1 MKRLIPLVLSLALL
15 LTACGTPSAEPS
27 PSPTPYP
34 ASPQDLNTLPEP
46 TVDPRIPQEPA
57 VLAGPADEGYTFTS
71 DTQHFSIEISD
82 EAAPYVVICDGL
94 TGYYPVGEAVS
105 FCFYS
110 YKYDTI
116 LGTFGTVIAYPR
128 EDFFDPTTIYNESSH
143 AVCNVIKASEDY
155 IYVHLGSVGG
165 SDMPIEPLE
174 GLDIAGDTIGF
185 NALRENMVTLPADDM
200 PALERDSLPAA
211 AAGLNALGDAVMT
224 RGDAAVFVTD
234 ILTADNKD
242 KAYPLRF
249 TDVAPGT
256 DEAHSIAYLDS
267 YGVFARYT
275 NEGERVSDGDL
286 FRPDEPI
293 TRAEFAVLLQRV
305 QFVNSPRTYI
315 YPYWFYLSGSEP
327 LPASDIDET
336 HWAWDEINCA
346 YYDGWYELTDGKI
359 RADEAITAEEMVE
372 AMTALYREL
381 VRYNRALPTAGY
393 EDERIYLC
401 GNADSNEKAYL
412 LTDSFMD
419 IERFTCWYSYVDG
432 GRLVCGK
439 VDETQATLTEEADG
453 TLTEDGWYAVY
464 SVALPDGHKL
474 YFKSRDNVT
483 DIALWQSMPYNH
495 ESAADYDSEAMRGI
509 TAGVSADEV
518 VARFPADELY
528 SCLSDGYIYG
538 AEGGACGL
546 IGTDAGGRYIQYSD
560 GENSVRFRLDENDCV
575 KVIEYIPG

>member
-1 MKRLIPLVLSLALL
+1 MKRLIPLLLALALL
-15 LTACGTPSAEPS
+15 LTACGAPSAEPS

-211 AAGLNALGDAVMT
+211 AAKLNALGAATMT
-224 RGDAAVFVTD
+224 RGEAAVFVVD
-234 ILTADNKD
+234 MLTADNKD
-242 KAYPLRF
+242 RAYPLRF
-249 TDVAPGT
+249 SDVTPGT

-275 NEGERVSDGDL
+275 RGGDLISDGDL

-293 TRAEFAVLLQRV
+293 TRAEFVQLLQRV
-305 QFVNSPRTYI
+305 QFARSQI
-315 YPYWFYLSGSEP
+315 SHYPISFGDSI
-327 LPASDIDET
+327 PASDLDKGHFAYLELDR
-336 HWAWDEINCA
+336 AWK
-346 YYDGWYELTDGKI
+346 DGWIELTDGLV
-359 RADEAITAEEMVE
+359 RPDEAMTAAEMRE
-372 AMTALYREL
+372 ALTALYREL
-381 VRYNRALPTAGY
+381 VREDMSMPVADLEYNHYRLSGDVDDAVTAVVIIDEGGEKFRCWYGY
-393 EDERIYLC
+393 ELSGATACGILDENSAVLSREGVGSPYVIETDEPELRF
-401 GNADSNEKAYL
+401 E
-412 LTDSFMD
+412 LT
-419 IERFTCWYSYVDG
+419 T
-432 GRLVCGK
+432 
-439 VDETQATLTEEADG
+439 TL
-453 TLTEDGWYAVY
+453 
-464 SVALPDGHKL
+464 S
-474 YFKSRDNVT
+474 
-483 DIALWQSMPYNH
+483 DIACWQNIPFIYEPGQYAETNSL
-495 ESAADYDSEAMRGI
+495 RGVVL
-509 TAGVSADEV
+509 GMSADEV
-518 VARFPADELY
+518 VARFPTDELY

-538 AEGGACGL
+538 AEGGAYGL

-560 GENSVRFRLDENDCV
+560 GEDSVRFSLDENDCV

>member
-1 MKRLIPLVLSLALL
+1 MKRIVPLFLALAL
-15 LTACGTPSAEPS
+15 ILAACGAPTAEPSPS

-71 DTQHFSIEISD
+71 DTQHFSIEIPD

-143 AVCNVIKASEDY
+143 AVCDVIKASEDY

-242 KAYPLRF
+242 RAYPLRF

-275 NEGERVSDGDL
+275 RGGDLIPDGDL

-293 TRAEFAVLLQRV
+293 TRAEFVQLLQRV
-305 QFVNSPRTYI
+305 QFARSQI
-315 YPYWFYLSGSEP
+315 SHYPISFGDSI
-327 LPASDIDET
+327 PASDLYKGHFAYLELDR
-336 HWAWDEINCA
+336 AWK
-346 YYDGWYELTDGKI
+346 DGWIELTDGLV
-359 RADEAITAEEMVE
+359 RPDEAMTAAEMRE
-372 AMTALYREL
+372 ALTALYREL
-381 VRYNRALPTAGY
+381 VREDMSMPVADLEYNHYRLSGDVDDAVTAVVIIDEGGEKFRCWYGY
-393 EDERIYLC
+393 ERDGVIFCGILDESCAVLSQDGIGSPYVIETGEPELRF
-401 GNADSNEKAYL
+401 E
-412 LTDSFMD
+412 LT
-419 IERFTCWYSYVDG
+419 T
-432 GRLVCGK
+432 
-439 VDETQATLTEEADG
+439 TL
-453 TLTEDGWYAVY
+453 
-464 SVALPDGHKL
+464 S
-474 YFKSRDNVT
+474 
-483 DIALWQSMPYNH
+483 DIACWQNIPFIYEPGQYAETNSL
-495 ESAADYDSEAMRGI
+495 RGVVL
-509 TAGVSADEV
+509 GMSADEV

-538 AEGGACGL
+538 GEGGAYGL

-560 GENSVRFRLDENDCV
+560 GENSVRFSLDENDCV

>member
-1 MKRLIPLVLSLALL
+1 MKRLIPLLLALAL
-15 LTACGTPSAEPS
+15 ILAACGAPTAEPSPS

-57 VLAGPADEGYTFTS
+57 VLAGPSDEGYTFTS
-71 DTQHFSIEISD
+71 DTQHFSIEIPD

-143 AVCNVIKASEDY
+143 AVCDVIKASEDY

-174 GLDIAGDTIGF
+174 GLNIAGDTIGF

-211 AAGLNALGDAVMT
+211 AAKLNALGAATMT

-242 KAYPLRF
+242 RAYPLRF

-275 NEGERVSDGDL
+275 RGGDLISDGDL

-293 TRAEFAVLLQRV
+293 TRAEFVQLLQRV
-305 QFVNSPRTYI
+305 QFARSQI
-315 YPYWFYLSGSEP
+315 SHYPISFGDLI
-327 LPASDIDET
+327 PASDLDKGHFAYLELDR
-336 HWAWDEINCA
+336 AWK
-346 YYDGWYELTDGKI
+346 DGWIELTDG
-359 RADEAITAEEMVE
+359 RARPDEP
-372 AMTALYREL
+372 MTAAEMRVALTVIYREL
-381 VRYNRALPTAGY
+381 VREDMSMPVADLEYNHYRLSGDRDDAVTAVVIIDEGGEKFRCWYGY
-393 EDERIYLC
+393 ERDGVIFCGILDESCAVLSQDGIGSPYVIETDEPELRF
-401 GNADSNEKAYL
+401 E
-412 LTDSFMD
+412 LTTTLSDRHLATQASKLTILSQPRTLSAISQIMVDSFFH
-419 IERFTCWYSYVDG
+419 R
-432 GRLVCGK
+432 RNLVL
-439 VDETQATLTEEADG
+439 QL
-453 TLTEDGWYAVY
+453 
-464 SVALPDGHKL
+464 
-474 YFKSRDNVT
+474 
-483 DIALWQSMPYNH
+483 
-495 ESAADYDSEAMRGI
+495 MR
-509 TAGVSADEV
+509 
-518 VARFPADELY
+518 
-528 SCLSDGYIYG
+528 
-538 AEGGACGL
+538 
-546 IGTDAGGRYIQYSD
+546 
-560 GENSVRFRLDENDCV
+560 
-575 KVIEYIPG
+575 

>member
-1 MKRLIPLVLSLALL
+1 MKRLIPLLLALAL
-15 LTACGTPSAEPS
+15 ILAACGAPTAEPSPS

-71 DTQHFSIEISD
+71 DTQHFSIEIPD

-143 AVCNVIKASEDY
+143 AVCDVIKASEDY

-211 AAGLNALGDAVMT
+211 TAELNALGAATMT

-242 KAYPLRF
+242 RAYPLRF

-267 YGVFARYT
+267 CGVFARYT
-275 NEGERVSDGDL
+275 RGGDLISDGDL

-293 TRAEFAVLLQRV
+293 TRAEFVQLLQRV
-305 QFVNSPRTYI
+305 QFARSQI
-315 YPYWFYLSGSEP
+315 SHYPISFGDSI
-327 LPASDIDET
+327 PASDLDKGHFAYLELDR
-336 HWAWDEINCA
+336 AWK
-346 YYDGWYELTDGKI
+346 DGWIELTDGLV
-359 RADEAITAEEMVE
+359 RPDEAMTAAEMRE
-372 AMTALYREL
+372 ALTALYREL
-381 VRYNRALPTAGY
+381 VREDMSMPAADLEYNHYCLSGDVDDAVTAVVIIDEGGEKFRCWYGY
-393 EDERIYLC
+393 ERDGVIFCGILDESCAVLSQDGIGSPYVIETDEPELRF
-401 GNADSNEKAYL
+401 E
-412 LTDSFMD
+412 LT
-419 IERFTCWYSYVDG
+419 T
-432 GRLVCGK
+432 
-439 VDETQATLTEEADG
+439 TL
-453 TLTEDGWYAVY
+453 
-464 SVALPDGHKL
+464 S
-474 YFKSRDNVT
+474 
-483 DIALWQSMPYNH
+483 DIACWQNIPFIYEPGQYAETNSL
-495 ESAADYDSEAMRGI
+495 RGVVL
-509 TAGVSADEV
+509 GMSADEV
-518 VARFPADELY
+518 VARFPTDELY

-538 AEGGACGL
+538 AEGGACGI

-560 GENSVRFRLDENDCV
+560 GENSVRFSLDENDCV

>member
-1 MKRLIPLVLSLALL
+1 MKRLIPLLLALAL
-15 LTACGTPSAEPS
+15 ILAACGAPTAEPSPS

-57 VLAGPADEGYTFTS
+57 VLAGPSDEGYTFTS
-71 DTQHFSIEISD
+71 DTQHFSIEIPD

-143 AVCNVIKASEDY
+143 AVCDVIKASEDY

-242 KAYPLRF
+242 RAYPLRF

-275 NEGERVSDGDL
+275 RGGDLIPDEDL

-293 TRAEFAVLLQRV
+293 TRAEFVQLLQRV
-305 QFVNSPRTYI
+305 QFARSQI
-315 YPYWFYLSGSEP
+315 SHYPISFGDSI
-327 LPASDIDET
+327 PASDLDKGHFAYLELDR
-336 HWAWDEINCA
+336 AWK
-346 YYDGWYELTDGKI
+346 DGWIELTDGLV
-359 RADEAITAEEMVE
+359 RPDEAMTAAEMRE
-372 AMTALYREL
+372 ALTALYREL
-381 VRYNRALPTAGY
+381 VREDMSMPVADLEYNHYRLSGDVDDAVTAVVIIDEGGEKFRCWYGY
-393 EDERIYLC
+393 ELSGATACGILDENSAVLSREGVGSPYVIETDEPELRF
-401 GNADSNEKAYL
+401 E
-412 LTDSFMD
+412 LT
-419 IERFTCWYSYVDG
+419 T
-432 GRLVCGK
+432 
-439 VDETQATLTEEADG
+439 TL
-453 TLTEDGWYAVY
+453 
-464 SVALPDGHKL
+464 S
-474 YFKSRDNVT
+474 
-483 DIALWQSMPYNH
+483 DIACWQNIPFIYEPGQYAETNSL
-495 ESAADYDSEAMRGI
+495 RGVVL
-509 TAGVSADEV
+509 GMSADEV
-518 VARFPADELY
+518 VARFPTDELY

-538 AEGGACGL
+538 AEGGAYGL

-560 GENSVRFRLDENDCV
+560 GEDSVRFSLDENDCV

>member
-1 MKRLIPLVLSLALL
+1 MKRLIPLLLALALL
-15 LTACGTPSAEPS
+15 LTACGAPSAEPS

-211 AAGLNALGDAVMT
+211 AAKLNALGAATMT
-224 RGDAAVFVTD
+224 RGEAAVFVVD
-234 ILTADNKD
+234 MLTADNKD
-242 KAYPLRF
+242 RAYPLRF
-249 TDVAPGT
+249 SDVTPGT

-293 TRAEFAVLLQRV
+293 TRAEFVQLLQRV
-305 QFVNSPRTYI
+305 QFARSQI
-315 YPYWFYLSGSEP
+315 SHYPISFGDSI
-327 LPASDIDET
+327 PASDLDKGHFAYLELDR
-336 HWAWDEINCA
+336 AWK
-346 YYDGWYELTDGKI
+346 DGWIELTDGLV
-359 RADEAITAEEMVE
+359 RPDEAMTAAEMRE
-372 AMTALYREL
+372 ALTALYREL
-381 VRYNRALPTAGY
+381 VREDMSMPVADLEYNHYRLSGDVDDAVTAVVIIDEGGEKFRCWYGY
-393 EDERIYLC
+393 ELSGATACGILDENSAVLSREGVGSPYVIETDEPELRF
-401 GNADSNEKAYL
+401 E
-412 LTDSFMD
+412 LT
-419 IERFTCWYSYVDG
+419 T
-432 GRLVCGK
+432 
-439 VDETQATLTEEADG
+439 TL
-453 TLTEDGWYAVY
+453 
-464 SVALPDGHKL
+464 S
-474 YFKSRDNVT
+474 
-483 DIALWQSMPYNH
+483 DIACWQNIPFIYEPGQYAETNSL
-495 ESAADYDSEAMRGI
+495 RGVVL
-509 TAGVSADEV
+509 GMSADEV
-518 VARFPADELY
+518 VARFPTDELY

-538 AEGGACGL
+538 AEGGAYGL

-560 GENSVRFRLDENDCV
+560 GEDSVRFSLDENDCV

>member
-1 MKRLIPLVLSLALL
+1 MKRIVPLFLALAL
-15 LTACGTPSAEPS
+15 ILAACGAPTAEPSPS

-211 AAGLNALGDAVMT
+211 AAKLNALGAATMT
-224 RGDAAVFVTD
+224 RGEAAVFVVD
-234 ILTADNKD
+234 MLTADNKD
-242 KAYPLRF
+242 RAYPLRF
-249 TDVAPGT
+249 SDVTPGT

-275 NEGERVSDGDL
+275 RGGDLISDGDL

-293 TRAEFAVLLQRV
+293 TRAEFVQLLQRV
-305 QFVNSPRTYI
+305 QFARRQISH
-315 YPYWFYLSGSEP
+315 YPISFGDSI
-327 LPASDIDET
+327 PASDLDKGHFAYLELDR
-336 HWAWDEINCA
+336 AWK
-346 YYDGWYELTDGKI
+346 DGWIELTDGLV
-359 RADEAITAEEMVE
+359 RPDEAMTAAEMR
-372 AMTALYREL
+372 AALTALYREL
-381 VRYNRALPTAGY
+381 VREDMSMPVADLEYNHYRLSGDVDDAVTAVVIIDEGGEKFRCWYGY
-393 EDERIYLC
+393 EWDGVIFCGILDESCAVLSQDGVGSPYVIETDEPELRF
-401 GNADSNEKAYL
+401 E
-412 LTDSFMD
+412 LT
-419 IERFTCWYSYVDG
+419 T
-432 GRLVCGK
+432 
-439 VDETQATLTEEADG
+439 TL
-453 TLTEDGWYAVY
+453 
-464 SVALPDGHKL
+464 S
-474 YFKSRDNVT
+474 
-483 DIALWQSMPYNH
+483 DIACWQNIPFIYEPGQYAETNSL
-495 ESAADYDSEAMRGI
+495 RGVVP
-509 TAGVSADEV
+509 GMGADEV

-538 AEGGACGL
+538 AEGGACGI

-560 GENSVRFRLDENDCV
+560 GENSVRFSLDENDCV

>member
-1 MKRLIPLVLSLALL
+1 MKRIVPLFLALAL
-15 LTACGTPSAEPS
+15 ILAACGAPTAEPSPS

-57 VLAGPADEGYTFTS
+57 VLAGPSDEGYTFTS
-71 DTQHFSIEISD
+71 DTQHFSIEIPD
-82 EAAPYVVICDGL
+82 EAAPYVVICGGL

-143 AVCNVIKASEDY
+143 AVCDVIKASEDY
-155 IYVHLGSVGG
+155 IHVHLGSVGG

-242 KAYPLRF
+242 RAYPLRF

-256 DEAHSIAYLDS
+256 DEARAIAYLDS

-275 NEGERVSDGDL
+275 RGGDLISDGDL

-293 TRAEFAVLLQRV
+293 TRAEFVQLLQRV
-305 QFVNSPRTYI
+305 QFARRQISH
-315 YPYWFYLSGSEP
+315 YPISFGDSI
-327 LPASDIDET
+327 PASDLDKGHFAYLELDR
-336 HWAWDEINCA
+336 AWK
-346 YYDGWYELTDGKI
+346 DGWIELTDGLV
-359 RADEAITAEEMVE
+359 RPDEAMTAAEMRE
-372 AMTALYREL
+372 ALTALYREL
-381 VRYNRALPTAGY
+381 VREDMSMPVADLEYNHYRLSGDVDDAVTAVVIIDEGGEKFRCWYGY
-393 EDERIYLC
+393 ELSGATACGILDENSAVLSREGVGSPYVIETDEPELRF
-401 GNADSNEKAYL
+401 E
-412 LTDSFMD
+412 LT
-419 IERFTCWYSYVDG
+419 T
-432 GRLVCGK
+432 
-439 VDETQATLTEEADG
+439 TL
-453 TLTEDGWYAVY
+453 
-464 SVALPDGHKL
+464 S
-474 YFKSRDNVT
+474 
-483 DIALWQSMPYNH
+483 DIACWQNIPFIYEPGQYAETNSL
-495 ESAADYDSEAMRGI
+495 RGVVL
-509 TAGVSADEV
+509 GMSADEV
-518 VARFPADELY
+518 VARFPTDELY

-538 AEGGACGL
+538 GEGGAYGL

-560 GENSVRFRLDENDCV
+560 GENSVRFSLDENDCV

>member
-1 MKRLIPLVLSLALL
+1 MKRIVPLFLALAL
-15 LTACGTPSAEPS
+15 ILAACGAPTAEPSPS

-57 VLAGPADEGYTFTS
+57 VLAGPSDEGYTFTS
-71 DTQHFSIEISD
+71 DTQHFSIEIPD

-143 AVCNVIKASEDY
+143 AVCDVIKASEDY

-174 GLDIAGDTIGF
+174 GLNIAGDTIGF

-211 AAGLNALGDAVMT
+211 AAKLNALGAATMT

-242 KAYPLRF
+242 RAYPLRF

-275 NEGERVSDGDL
+275 RGGDLISDGDL

-293 TRAEFAVLLQRV
+293 TRAEFVQLLQRV
-305 QFVNSPRTYI
+305 QFARRQISH
-315 YPYWFYLSGSEP
+315 YPISFGDSI
-327 LPASDIDET
+327 PASDLDKGHFAYLELDR
-336 HWAWDEINCA
+336 AWK
-346 YYDGWYELTDGKI
+346 DGWIELTDGLV
-359 RADEAITAEEMVE
+359 RPDEAMTAAEMRE
-372 AMTALYREL
+372 ALTALYREL
-381 VRYNRALPTAGY
+381 VREDMSMPVADLKYNHYRLSGDVDDAVTAVVIIDEGGEKFRCWYGY
-393 EDERIYLC
+393 ERDGVIFCGILDESCAVLSQDGIGSPYGIETDEPEL
-401 GNADSNEKAYL
+401 SFE
-412 LTDSFMD
+412 LTTVLS
-419 IERFTCWYSYVDG
+419 
-432 GRLVCGK
+432 
-439 VDETQATLTEEADG
+439 
-453 TLTEDGWYAVY
+453 
-464 SVALPDGHKL
+464 
-474 YFKSRDNVT
+474 
-483 DIALWQSMPYNH
+483 DIACWQNIPFICEPGQYAETNSL
-495 ESAADYDSEAMRGI
+495 RGVVL
-509 TAGVSADEV
+509 GMSADEV

-538 AEGGACGL
+538 GEGGACGI

-560 GENSVRFRLDENDCV
+560 GENSVRFSLDENDCV

>member
-1 MKRLIPLVLSLALL
+1 MKRLIPLLLALAL
-15 LTACGTPSAEPS
+15 ILAACGAPTAEPSPS

-57 VLAGPADEGYTFTS
+57 VLAGPSDEGYTFTS
-71 DTQHFSIEISD
+71 DTQHFSIEIPD

-143 AVCNVIKASEDY
+143 AVCDVIKASEDY

-242 KAYPLRF
+242 RAYPLRF

-256 DEAHSIAYLDS
+256 DEARAIAYLDS

-275 NEGERVSDGDL
+275 RGGDLISDGDL

-293 TRAEFAVLLQRV
+293 TRAEFVQLLQRV
-305 QFVNSPRTYI
+305 QFARRQISH
-315 YPYWFYLSGSEP
+315 YPISFGDSI
-327 LPASDIDET
+327 PASDLDKGHFAYLELDR
-336 HWAWDEINCA
+336 AWK
-346 YYDGWYELTDGKI
+346 DGWIELTDGLV
-359 RADEAITAEEMVE
+359 RPDEAMTAAEMRE
-372 AMTALYREL
+372 ALTALYREL
-381 VRYNRALPTAGY
+381 VREDMSMPAADLEYNHYRLSGDVDDAVTAVVIIDEGGEKFRCWYGY
-393 EDERIYLC
+393 ERDGVIFCGILDESCAVLSREGVGSPYVIETDEPEL
-401 GNADSNEKAYL
+401 SFE
-412 LTDSFMD
+412 LTTVLS
-419 IERFTCWYSYVDG
+419 
-432 GRLVCGK
+432 
-439 VDETQATLTEEADG
+439 
-453 TLTEDGWYAVY
+453 
-464 SVALPDGHKL
+464 
-474 YFKSRDNVT
+474 
-483 DIALWQSMPYNH
+483 DIACWQNIPFIYEPGQYAETNSLL
-495 ESAADYDSEAMRGI
+495 
-509 TAGVSADEV
+509 GVVLGMSADEV

-538 AEGGACGL
+538 AEGGAYGI

-560 GENSVRFRLDENDCV
+560 GEDSVRFSLDENDCV

>member
-1 MKRLIPLVLSLALL
+1 MKRIVPLFLALAL
-15 LTACGTPSAEPS
+15 ILAACGAPTAEPSPS

-57 VLAGPADEGYTFTS
+57 VLAGPSDEGYTFTS
-71 DTQHFSIEISD
+71 DTQHFSIEIPD

-143 AVCNVIKASEDY
+143 AVCDVIKASEDY

-174 GLDIAGDTIGF
+174 GLNIAGDTIGF

-211 AAGLNALGDAVMT
+211 AAKLNALGAATMT

-242 KAYPLRF
+242 RAYPLRF

-275 NEGERVSDGDL
+275 RGGDLISDGDL

-293 TRAEFAVLLQRV
+293 TRAEFVQLLQRV
-305 QFVNSPRTYI
+305 QFARRQISH
-315 YPYWFYLSGSEP
+315 YPISFGDSI
-327 LPASDIDET
+327 PASDLDKGHFAYLELDR
-336 HWAWDEINCA
+336 AWK
-346 YYDGWYELTDGKI
+346 DGWIELTDGLV
-359 RADEAITAEEMVE
+359 RPDEAMTAAEMRE
-372 AMTALYREL
+372 ALTALYREL
-381 VRYNRALPTAGY
+381 VREDMSMPVADLKYNHYRLSGDVDDAVTAVVIIDEGGEKFRCWYGY
-393 EDERIYLC
+393 EQDGATICGILDESSAVLSREGVGSPYVIETDEPELRF
-401 GNADSNEKAYL
+401 E
-412 LTDSFMD
+412 LT
-419 IERFTCWYSYVDG
+419 T
-432 GRLVCGK
+432 
-439 VDETQATLTEEADG
+439 TL
-453 TLTEDGWYAVY
+453 
-464 SVALPDGHKL
+464 S
-474 YFKSRDNVT
+474 
-483 DIALWQSMPYNH
+483 DIACWQNIPFIYEPGQYTATNSL
-495 ESAADYDSEAMRGI
+495 RGVVL
-509 TAGVSADEV
+509 GMSADEV
-518 VARFPADELY
+518 VARFPTDELY

-538 AEGGACGL
+538 AEGGAYGL

-560 GENSVRFRLDENDCV
+560 GEDSVRFSLDENDCV

>member
-1 MKRLIPLVLSLALL
+1 MKRLIPLLLALAL
-15 LTACGTPSAEPS
+15 ILAACGAPTAEPSPS

-34 ASPQDLNTLPEP
+34 ASPQDLNRLPEP

-57 VLAGPADEGYTFTS
+57 VLAGPSDEGYTFTS
-71 DTQHFSIEISD
+71 DTQHFSIEIPD

-143 AVCNVIKASEDY
+143 AVCDVIKASEDY

-242 KAYPLRF
+242 RAYPLRF

-275 NEGERVSDGDL
+275 RGGDLISDGDL

-293 TRAEFAVLLQRV
+293 TRAEFVQLLQRV
-305 QFVNSPRTYI
+305 QFARSQI
-315 YPYWFYLSGSEP
+315 SHYPISFGDSI
-327 LPASDIDET
+327 PASDLDKGHFAYLELDR
-336 HWAWDEINCA
+336 AWK
-346 YYDGWYELTDGKI
+346 DGWIELTDGLVRPDEAMTAAEI
-359 RADEAITAEEMVE
+359 RAAL
-372 AMTALYREL
+372 TALYREL
-381 VRYNRALPTAGY
+381 VRSDMSMPVADLEYNHYRLSGDVDDAVTAVVIIDEGGEKFRCWYGY
-393 EDERIYLC
+393 ERDGVIFCGILDESCAVLSREGVGSPYVIETDEPEL
-401 GNADSNEKAYL
+401 SFE
-412 LTDSFMD
+412 LTTVLS
-419 IERFTCWYSYVDG
+419 
-432 GRLVCGK
+432 
-439 VDETQATLTEEADG
+439 
-453 TLTEDGWYAVY
+453 
-464 SVALPDGHKL
+464 
-474 YFKSRDNVT
+474 
-483 DIALWQSMPYNH
+483 DIACWQNIPFIYEPGQYAETNSL
-495 ESAADYDSEAMRGI
+495 RGVVL
-509 TAGVSADEV
+509 GMSADEV
-518 VARFPADELY
+518 VARFPTDELY

-538 AEGGACGL
+538 GEGGAYGL

>member
-1 MKRLIPLVLSLALL
+1 MKRLIPLLLALALL
-15 LTACGTPSAEPS
+15 LTACGAPSAEPS

-174 GLDIAGDTIGF
+174 GLYIAGDTIGF

-211 AAGLNALGDAVMT
+211 AAKLNALGAATMT
-224 RGDAAVFVTD
+224 RGEAAVFVVD
-234 ILTADNKD
+234 MLTADNKD
-242 KAYPLRF
+242 RAYPLRF
-249 TDVAPGT
+249 SDVTPGT

-275 NEGERVSDGDL
+275 RGGDLISDGDL

-293 TRAEFAVLLQRV
+293 TRAEFVQLLQRV
-305 QFVNSPRTYI
+305 QFARRQISH
-315 YPYWFYLSGSEP
+315 YPISFGDSI
-327 LPASDIDET
+327 PASDLDKGHFAYRELDR
-336 HWAWDEINCA
+336 AWK
-346 YYDGWYELTDGKI
+346 DGWIELTDGLV
-359 RADEAITAEEMVE
+359 RPDEAMTAAEMR
-372 AMTALYREL
+372 AALTALYREL
-381 VRYNRALPTAGY
+381 VREDMSMPVADLEYNHYRLSGDVDDAVTAVVIIDEGGEKFRCWYGY
-393 EDERIYLC
+393 ERDGVIFCGILDESCAVLSQDGIGSPYVIETGEPELRF
-401 GNADSNEKAYL
+401 E
-412 LTDSFMD
+412 LT
-419 IERFTCWYSYVDG
+419 T
-432 GRLVCGK
+432 
-439 VDETQATLTEEADG
+439 TL
-453 TLTEDGWYAVY
+453 
-464 SVALPDGHKL
+464 S
-474 YFKSRDNVT
+474 
-483 DIALWQSMPYNH
+483 DIACWQNIPFIYEPGQYAETNSL
-495 ESAADYDSEAMRGI
+495 RGVVL
-509 TAGVSADEV
+509 GMSADEV

-538 AEGGACGL
+538 GEGGACGI

-560 GENSVRFRLDENDCV
+560 GENSVRFSLDENDCV

>member
-1 MKRLIPLVLSLALL
+1 MKRLILLFLALAL
-15 LTACGTPSAEPS
+15 ILAACGAPTAEPS

-71 DTQHFSIEISD
+71 DTQHFSIEIPD

-211 AAGLNALGDAVMT
+211 AAELNALGAAVMT

-242 KAYPLRF
+242 RAYPLRF

-275 NEGERVSDGDL
+275 RGGDLIPDEDL

-293 TRAEFAVLLQRV
+293 TRAEFVQLLQRV
-305 QFVNSPRTYI
+305 QFARSQI
-315 YPYWFYLSGSEP
+315 SHYPISFGDSI
-327 LPASDIDET
+327 PASDLDKGHFAYLELDR
-336 HWAWDEINCA
+336 AWK
-346 YYDGWYELTDGKI
+346 DGWIELTDGLV
-359 RADEAITAEEMVE
+359 RPDEAMTAAEMRE
-372 AMTALYREL
+372 ALTALYREL
-381 VRYNRALPTAGY
+381 VREDMSMPVADLEYNHYRLSGDVDDAVTAVVIIDEGGEKFRCWYGY
-393 EDERIYLC
+393 ELSGATACGILDENSAVLSREGVGSPYVIETDEPELRF
-401 GNADSNEKAYL
+401 E
-412 LTDSFMD
+412 LT
-419 IERFTCWYSYVDG
+419 T
-432 GRLVCGK
+432 
-439 VDETQATLTEEADG
+439 TL
-453 TLTEDGWYAVY
+453 
-464 SVALPDGHKL
+464 S
-474 YFKSRDNVT
+474 
-483 DIALWQSMPYNH
+483 DIACWQNIPFIYEPGQYAETNSL
-495 ESAADYDSEAMRGI
+495 RGVVL
-509 TAGVSADEV
+509 GMSADEV

-538 AEGGACGL
+538 GEGGAYGL

-560 GENSVRFRLDENDCV
+560 GENSVRFSLDENDCV

>member
-1 MKRLIPLVLSLALL
+1 MKRLIPLLLALALL
-15 LTACGTPSAEPS
+15 LTACGAPSAEPS

-57 VLAGPADEGYTFTS
+57 VLAGPSDEGYTFTS
-71 DTQHFSIEISD
+71 DTQHFSIEIPD

-143 AVCNVIKASEDY
+143 AVCDVIKASEDY

-174 GLDIAGDTIGF
+174 GLNIAGDTIGF

-211 AAGLNALGDAVMT
+211 AAKLNALGAATMT

-242 KAYPLRF
+242 RAYPLRF

-275 NEGERVSDGDL
+275 RGGDLISDGDL

-293 TRAEFAVLLQRV
+293 TRAEFVQLLQRV
-305 QFVNSPRTYI
+305 QFARRQISH
-315 YPYWFYLSGSEP
+315 YPISFGDSI
-327 LPASDIDET
+327 PASDLDKGHFAYLELDR
-336 HWAWDEINCA
+336 AWK
-346 YYDGWYELTDGKI
+346 DGWIELTDGLV
-359 RADEAITAEEMVE
+359 RPDEAMTAAEMRE
-372 AMTALYREL
+372 ALTALYREL
-381 VRYNRALPTAGY
+381 VREDMSMPVADLKYNHYRLSGDVDDAVTAVVIIDEGGEKFRCWYGY
-393 EDERIYLC
+393 EQDGATICGILDESSAVLSREGVGSPYVIETDEPELRF
-401 GNADSNEKAYL
+401 E
-412 LTDSFMD
+412 LT
-419 IERFTCWYSYVDG
+419 T
-432 GRLVCGK
+432 
-439 VDETQATLTEEADG
+439 TL
-453 TLTEDGWYAVY
+453 
-464 SVALPDGHKL
+464 S
-474 YFKSRDNVT
+474 
-483 DIALWQSMPYNH
+483 DIACWQNIPFIYEPGQYTATNSL
-495 ESAADYDSEAMRGI
+495 RGVVL
-509 TAGVSADEV
+509 GMSADEV
-518 VARFPADELY
+518 VARFPTDELY

-538 AEGGACGL
+538 AEGGAYGL

-560 GENSVRFRLDENDCV
+560 GEDSVRFSLDENDCV

>member
-1 MKRLIPLVLSLALL
+1 MKRLIPLLLALAL
-15 LTACGTPSAEPS
+15 ILAACGAPTAEPSPS

-57 VLAGPADEGYTFTS
+57 VLAGPSDKGYTFTS
-71 DTQHFSIEISD
+71 YTQHFSLEIPD

-128 EDFFDPTTIYNESSH
+128 EDFFDPTTVYNESSH
-143 AVCNVIKASEDY
+143 DVCSVIKASEDY

-174 GLDIAGDTIGF
+174 GLDIAGDTVGL

-242 KAYPLRF
+242 RAYPLRF

-275 NEGERVSDGDL
+275 RGGDLISDEDL

-293 TRAEFAVLLQRV
+293 TRAEFVQLLQRV
-305 QFVNSPRTYI
+305 QFARSQI
-315 YPYWFYLSGSEP
+315 SHYPISFGDLI
-327 LPASDIDET
+327 PASDLDKGHFAYLELDR
-336 HWAWDEINCA
+336 AWK
-346 YYDGWYELTDGKI
+346 DGWIELTDG
-359 RADEAITAEEMVE
+359 RARPDEPMTAAEMRV
-372 AMTALYREL
+372 ALTALYREL
-381 VRYNRALPTAGY
+381 VREDMSMPVADLEYNHYRLSGDRDDAVTAVVIIDEGGEKFRCWYGY
-393 EDERIYLC
+393 ERDGVIFCGILDESCAVLSQDGIGSPYVIETDEPELRF
-401 GNADSNEKAYL
+401 E
-412 LTDSFMD
+412 LT
-419 IERFTCWYSYVDG
+419 T
-432 GRLVCGK
+432 
-439 VDETQATLTEEADG
+439 TL
-453 TLTEDGWYAVY
+453 
-464 SVALPDGHKL
+464 S
-474 YFKSRDNVT
+474 
-483 DIALWQSMPYNH
+483 DIACWQNIPFIYEPGQYAETNSL
-495 ESAADYDSEAMRGI
+495 RGVVP
-509 TAGVSADEV
+509 GMGADEV

-528 SCLSDGYIYG
+528 SCLCDGYIYG
-538 AEGGACGL
+538 AEGGACGI

-560 GENSVRFRLDENDCV
+560 GENSVRFSLDENDCV

>member
-1 MKRLIPLVLSLALL
+1 MKRLIPLLLALAL
-15 LTACGTPSAEPS
+15 ILAACGAPTAEPSPS

-57 VLAGPADEGYTFTS
+57 VLAGPSDEGYTFTS
-71 DTQHFSIEISD
+71 DTQHFSIEIPD

-143 AVCNVIKASEDY
+143 AVCDVIKASEDY

-165 SDMPIEPLE
+165 SDMSIEPLE

-242 KAYPLRF
+242 RAYPLRF

-275 NEGERVSDGDL
+275 RGGDLIPDEDL

-293 TRAEFAVLLQRV
+293 TRAEFVQLLQRV
-305 QFVNSPRTYI
+305 QFARSQI
-315 YPYWFYLSGSEP
+315 SHYPISFGDSI
-327 LPASDIDET
+327 PASDLDKGHFAYLELDR
-336 HWAWDEINCA
+336 AWK
-346 YYDGWYELTDGKI
+346 DGWIELTDGLV
-359 RADEAITAEEMVE
+359 RPDEAMTAAEMRE
-372 AMTALYREL
+372 ALTALYREL
-381 VRYNRALPTAGY
+381 VREDMSMPVADLEYNHYRLSGDVDDAVTAVVIIDEGGEKFRCWYGY
-393 EDERIYLC
+393 ELSGATACGILDENSAVLSREGVGSPYVIETDEPELRF
-401 GNADSNEKAYL
+401 E
-412 LTDSFMD
+412 LT
-419 IERFTCWYSYVDG
+419 T
-432 GRLVCGK
+432 
-439 VDETQATLTEEADG
+439 TL
-453 TLTEDGWYAVY
+453 
-464 SVALPDGHKL
+464 S
-474 YFKSRDNVT
+474 
-483 DIALWQSMPYNH
+483 DIACWQNIPFIYEPGQYAETNSL
-495 ESAADYDSEAMRGI
+495 RGVVL
-509 TAGVSADEV
+509 GMSADEV
-518 VARFPADELY
+518 VARFPTDELY

-538 AEGGACGL
+538 AEGGAYGL

-560 GENSVRFRLDENDCV
+560 GEDSVRFSLDENDCV

>member
-1 MKRLIPLVLSLALL
+1 MKRLIPLLLALVLL
-15 LTACGTPSAEPS
+15 LTACGTPS

-71 DTQHFSIEISD
+71 DTQHFSIEIPD

-143 AVCNVIKASEDY
+143 AVCDVIKASEDY

-242 KAYPLRF
+242 RAYPLRF

-275 NEGERVSDGDL
+275 RGGDLIPDGDL

-293 TRAEFAVLLQRV
+293 TRAEFVQLLQRV
-305 QFVNSPRTYI
+305 QFARSQI
-315 YPYWFYLSGSEP
+315 SHYPISFGDSI
-327 LPASDIDET
+327 PASDLDKGHFAYLELDR
-336 HWAWDEINCA
+336 AWK
-346 YYDGWYELTDGKI
+346 DGWIELTDGLV
-359 RADEAITAEEMVE
+359 RPDEAMTAAEMRE
-372 AMTALYREL
+372 ALTALYREL
-381 VRYNRALPTAGY
+381 VREDMSMPVADLEYNHYCLSGDVDDAVTAVVIIDEGGEKFRCWYGY
-393 EDERIYLC
+393 ERDGVIFCGILDESCAVLSQDGIGSPYVIETDEPELRF
-401 GNADSNEKAYL
+401 E
-412 LTDSFMD
+412 LT
-419 IERFTCWYSYVDG
+419 T
-432 GRLVCGK
+432 
-439 VDETQATLTEEADG
+439 TL
-453 TLTEDGWYAVY
+453 
-464 SVALPDGHKL
+464 S
-474 YFKSRDNVT
+474 
-483 DIALWQSMPYNH
+483 DIACWQNIPFIYEPGQYAETNSL
-495 ESAADYDSEAMRGI
+495 RGVVP
-509 TAGVSADEV
+509 GMGADEV
-518 VARFPADELY
+518 VARFPAYELY

-538 AEGGACGL
+538 AEGGACGI

-560 GENSVRFRLDENDCV
+560 GENSVRFSLNENDCV

>member
-1 MKRLIPLVLSLALL
+1 MKRLIPLLLALALL
-15 LTACGTPSAEPS
+15 LTACGAPLAEPS

-57 VLAGPADEGYTFTS
+57 VLVGPADEGYTFTS

-143 AVCNVIKASEDY
+143 AVCDVIKASEDY

-174 GLDIAGDTIGF
+174 GLDFAGDTIGF

-211 AAGLNALGDAVMT
+211 AAKLNALGDAVMT

-242 KAYPLRF
+242 RAYPLRF

-275 NEGERVSDGDL
+275 RGGDLISDGDL

-293 TRAEFAVLLQRV
+293 TRAEFVQLLQRV
-305 QFVNSPRTYI
+305 QFARRQISH
-315 YPYWFYLSGSEP
+315 YPISFGDSI
-327 LPASDIDET
+327 PASDLDKGHFAYLELDR
-336 HWAWDEINCA
+336 AWK
-346 YYDGWYELTDGKI
+346 DGWIELTDGLV
-359 RADEAITAEEMVE
+359 RPDEAMTAAEMR
-372 AMTALYREL
+372 AALTALYREL
-381 VRYNRALPTAGY
+381 VREDMSMPVADLEYNHYRLSGDVDDAVTAVVIIDEGGEKFRCWYGY
-393 EDERIYLC
+393 ERDGVIFCGILDESCAVLSQDGVGSPYVIETDEPELRF
-401 GNADSNEKAYL
+401 E
-412 LTDSFMD
+412 LT
-419 IERFTCWYSYVDG
+419 T
-432 GRLVCGK
+432 
-439 VDETQATLTEEADG
+439 TL
-453 TLTEDGWYAVY
+453 
-464 SVALPDGHKL
+464 S
-474 YFKSRDNVT
+474 
-483 DIALWQSMPYNH
+483 DIACWQNIPFIYEPGQYAETNSL
-495 ESAADYDSEAMRGI
+495 RGVVP
-509 TAGVSADEV
+509 GMGADEV

-528 SCLSDGYIYG
+528 SCLCDGCIYG
-538 AEGGACGL
+538 AEGGACGI

-560 GENSVRFRLDENDCV
+560 GENSVRFSLDENDCV

>member
-1 MKRLIPLVLSLALL
+1 MKRLIPLLLALAL
-15 LTACGTPSAEPS
+15 ILAACGAPTAEPSPS

-143 AVCNVIKASEDY
+143 AVCDVIKASEDY

-242 KAYPLRF
+242 RAYPLRF

-275 NEGERVSDGDL
+275 REGDLIPDEDL

-293 TRAEFAVLLQRV
+293 TRAEFVQLLQRV
-305 QFVNSPRTYI
+305 QFARSQI
-315 YPYWFYLSGSEP
+315 SHYPISFGDSI
-327 LPASDIDET
+327 PASDLDKGHFAYLELDR
-336 HWAWDEINCA
+336 AWK
-346 YYDGWYELTDGKI
+346 DGWIELTDGLV
-359 RADEAITAEEMVE
+359 RPDEAMTAAEMR
-372 AMTALYREL
+372 AALTALYREL
-381 VRYNRALPTAGY
+381 VREDMSMPVADLEYNHYRLSGDVDDAVTAVVIIDEGGEKFRCWYGY
-393 EDERIYLC
+393 ERDGVIFCGILDESCAVLSQDGVGSPYVIETDEPEL
-401 GNADSNEKAYL
+401 SFE
-412 LTDSFMD
+412 LTTVLS
-419 IERFTCWYSYVDG
+419 
-432 GRLVCGK
+432 
-439 VDETQATLTEEADG
+439 
-453 TLTEDGWYAVY
+453 
-464 SVALPDGHKL
+464 
-474 YFKSRDNVT
+474 
-483 DIALWQSMPYNH
+483 DIACWQNIPFIYEPGQYTATNSL
-495 ESAADYDSEAMRGI
+495 RGVVL
-509 TAGVSADEV
+509 GMSADEV
-518 VARFPADELY
+518 VARFPTDELY

-538 AEGGACGL
+538 AEGGAYGL

-560 GENSVRFRLDENDCV
+560 GEDSVRFSLDENDCV

>member
-1 MKRLIPLVLSLALL
+1 MKRLIPLLLALAL
-15 LTACGTPSAEPS
+15 ILAACGAPTAEPSPS

-71 DTQHFSIEISD
+71 DTQHFSIEIPD

-143 AVCNVIKASEDY
+143 AVCDVIKASEDY

-174 GLDIAGDTIGF
+174 GLDIAGDTVGL

-224 RGDAAVFVTD
+224 RGGAAVFVTD

-242 KAYPLRF
+242 RAYPLRF

-275 NEGERVSDGDL
+275 RGGDLIPDEDL

-293 TRAEFAVLLQRV
+293 TRAEFVQLLQRV
-305 QFVNSPRTYI
+305 QFARSQI
-315 YPYWFYLSGSEP
+315 SHYPISFGDSI
-327 LPASDIDET
+327 PASDLDKGHFAYLELDR
-336 HWAWDEINCA
+336 AWK
-346 YYDGWYELTDGKI
+346 DGWIELTDGLV
-359 RADEAITAEEMVE
+359 RPDEAMTAAEMR
-372 AMTALYREL
+372 AALTALYREL
-381 VRYNRALPTAGY
+381 VREDMSMPVADLEYNHFRLSGDVDDAVTAVVIIDEGGEKFRCWYGY
-393 EDERIYLC
+393 ELSGATACGILDENSAVLSREGIGSPYVIETGEPELRF
-401 GNADSNEKAYL
+401 E
-412 LTDSFMD
+412 LT
-419 IERFTCWYSYVDG
+419 T
-432 GRLVCGK
+432 
-439 VDETQATLTEEADG
+439 TL
-453 TLTEDGWYAVY
+453 
-464 SVALPDGHKL
+464 S
-474 YFKSRDNVT
+474 
-483 DIALWQSMPYNH
+483 DIACWQNIPFICEPGQYAETNSL
-495 ESAADYDSEAMRGI
+495 RGVVL
-509 TAGVSADEV
+509 GMSADEV

-538 AEGGACGL
+538 GEGGACGI

-560 GENSVRFRLDENDCV
+560 GENSVRFSLDENDCV

>member
-1 MKRLIPLVLSLALL
+1 MKRLIPLLLALAL
-15 LTACGTPSAEPS
+15 ILAACGAPTAEPSPS

-57 VLAGPADEGYTFTS
+57 VLAGPADESYTFTS
-71 DTQHFSIEISD
+71 DTQHFSIEIPD

-143 AVCNVIKASEDY
+143 AVCDVIKASEDY

-174 GLDIAGDTIGF
+174 GLNIAGDTIGF

-211 AAGLNALGDAVMT
+211 AAKLNALGAATMT

-242 KAYPLRF
+242 RAYPLRF

-275 NEGERVSDGDL
+275 RGGDLISDGDL

-293 TRAEFAVLLQRV
+293 TRAEFVQLLQRV
-305 QFVNSPRTYI
+305 QFARRQISH
-315 YPYWFYLSGSEP
+315 YPISFGDSI
-327 LPASDIDET
+327 PASDLDKGHFAYLELDR
-336 HWAWDEINCA
+336 AWK
-346 YYDGWYELTDGKI
+346 DGWIELTDGLVQP
-359 RADEAITAEEMVE
+359 DEAMTAAEMR
-372 AMTALYREL
+372 AALTALYREL
-381 VRYNRALPTAGY
+381 VREDMSMPVADLEYNHYRLSGDRDDAVTAVVIIDEGGEKFRCWYGY
-393 EDERIYLC
+393 ERDGVIFCGILDESCAVLSQDGVGSPYVIETDEPELRF
-401 GNADSNEKAYL
+401 E
-412 LTDSFMD
+412 LT
-419 IERFTCWYSYVDG
+419 T
-432 GRLVCGK
+432 
-439 VDETQATLTEEADG
+439 TL
-453 TLTEDGWYAVY
+453 
-464 SVALPDGHKL
+464 S
-474 YFKSRDNVT
+474 
-483 DIALWQSMPYNH
+483 DIACWQNIPFIYEPGQYAETNSL
-495 ESAADYDSEAMRGI
+495 RGVVP
-509 TAGVSADEV
+509 GMGADEV

-538 AEGGACGL
+538 AEGGACGI

-560 GENSVRFRLDENDCV
+560 GENSVRFGLDENDCV
-575 KVIEYIPG
+575 KSIEYIQG